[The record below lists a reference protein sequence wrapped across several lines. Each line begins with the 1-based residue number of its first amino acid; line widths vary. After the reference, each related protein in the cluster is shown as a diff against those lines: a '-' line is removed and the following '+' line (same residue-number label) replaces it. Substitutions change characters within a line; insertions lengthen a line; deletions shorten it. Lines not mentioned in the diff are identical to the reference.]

1 MVCGAAPRILSGRAQ
16 QQPTF
21 RSEINAVVVDASV
34 RDRSR
39 RAVTNLQPADFVV
52 IDNGVPQEV
61 DNVSYGK
68 LPIDVTVA
76 LDVSYSVTGVVL
88 ERLRRA
94 SGSSCASCAVRIG

>member
-1 MVCGAAPRILSGRAQ
+1 MNSAGPTVWFAAASLMVCGAAPRILSGRAQ

-52 IDNGVPQEV
+52 IDN
-61 DNVSYGK
+61 
-68 LPIDVTVA
+68 VA
-76 LDVSYSVTGVVL
+76 LV
-88 ERLRRA
+88 E
-94 SGSSCASCAVRIG
+94 GSQANAPLALTLDLSTYYRTPHAP